1 MPRLIL
7 LQQILPGQ
15 QKDTSWL
22 CLCSQLD
29 FGPCS
34 WEPEAAAGSL
44 HPHSAAWKQAGR
56 AKHARPQ
63 SWEAEPAR
71 GRGRELLGWALWDP
85 LQQGH
90 PWGAHSP
97 ATAGNSKLTLS
108 PVPSA
113 ESSLHPGVTSPAP
126 GLPPAAPSGAVLEA
140 GTHTALVPLHQGGK
154 NPIPP
159 DQGCSLTPSQQPQ
172 PRLLLASPANKPG
185 LGFHSFEGESQPQ
198 PALHSF
204 PLQQPESWSCRMQA
218 ELPQPTRISPPG
230 LAPGLAAPEVGP
242 SSLGEQGET
251 EQLCTCPQLTSDLF
265 RRKSGLSGMKELEA
279 AAWGWHKTA

>member
-44 HPHSAAWKQAGR
+44 HPHSAAWKQAGQ
-56 AKHARPQ
+56 AKHAQPQ
-63 SWEAEPAR
+63 SREAEPAR

-85 LQQGH
+85 FQQGH

-97 ATAGNSKLTLS
+97 ATFGNSKLTLS
-108 PVPSA
+108 PVPNA

-126 GLPPAAPSGAVLEA
+126 GQPRAEQFLRQEHTHSACPPPPGRKKPHPARPGLLPHSLPAA
-140 GTHTALVPLHQGGK
+140 TTQ
-154 NPIPP
+154 
-159 DQGCSLTPSQQPQ
+159 T
-172 PRLLLASPANKPG
+172 
-185 LGFHSFEGESQPQ
+185 F
-198 PALHSF
+198 
-204 PLQQPESWSCRMQA
+204 
-218 ELPQPTRISPPG
+218 
-230 LAPGLAAPEVGP
+230 
-242 SSLGEQGET
+242 
-251 EQLCTCPQLTSDLF
+251 
-265 RRKSGLSGMKELEA
+265 SGLSSCKQARAGLS
-279 AAWGWHKTA
+279 HL

>member
-1 MPRLIL
+1 MVPVPGNQRLQLAPSIL
-7 LQQILPGQ
+7 TRQHGNKQGKLNTPSRRAGRQSLHGAGAGSCW
-15 QKDTSWL
+15 D
-22 CLCSQLD
+22 
-29 FGPCS
+29 GPC
-34 WEPEAAAGSL
+34 GI
-44 HPHSAAWKQAGR
+44 
-56 AKHARPQ
+56 
-63 SWEAEPAR
+63 
-71 GRGRELLGWALWDP
+71 P

-97 ATAGNSKLTLS
+97 ATFGNSKLTLS

-113 ESSLHPGVTSPAP
+113 ESSLHPRVTSPAP

-172 PRLLLASPANKPG
+172 PRLLLASPPANKPG
-185 LGFHSFEGESQPQ
+185 LGFHTFEGESQPQ

-218 ELPQPTRISPPG
+218 ELPQPMRISPPS

-251 EQLCTCPQLTSDLF
+251 EQLCTCPQLTSDLV

>member
-44 HPHSAAWKQAGR
+44 HPHSAAWKQAGQ
-56 AKHARPQ
+56 AKHAQPQ

-71 GRGRELLGWALWDP
+71 GRGRELRGWALWDP
-85 LQQGH
+85 LTAGA
-90 PWGAHSP
+90 AHSP

-140 GTHTALVPLHQGGK
+140 GTHTQRLSPSTREEK
-154 NPIPP
+154 
-159 DQGCSLTPSQQPQ
+159 TPSRQTRAAPSL
-172 PRLLLASPANKPG
+172 PPSSHNPDFYWPLLLQTSQGWAFTPLRERVSPNLPCTASHSSSPSPG
-185 LGFHSFEGESQPQ
+185 AAECRRSCRSPRGFHH
-198 PALHSF
+198 PAL
-204 PLQQPESWSCRMQA
+204 
-218 ELPQPTRISPPG
+218 PQVWQLLKWVRPASENKEKQSNFV
-230 LAPGLAAPEVGP
+230 LALN
-242 SSLGEQGET
+242 
-251 EQLCTCPQLTSDLF
+251 
-265 RRKSGLSGMKELEA
+265 
-279 AAWGWHKTA
+279 

>member
-1 MPRLIL
+1 MGPVGSPYSRGT
-7 LQQILPGQ
+7 PGVRTAQ
-15 QKDTSWL
+15 
-22 CLCSQLD
+22 
-29 FGPCS
+29 
-34 WEPEAAAGSL
+34 
-44 HPHSAAWKQAGR
+44 PHSGTASS
-56 AKHARPQ
+56 HC
-63 SWEAEPAR
+63 
-71 GRGRELLGWALWDP
+71 P
-85 LQQGH
+85 L
-90 PWGAHSP
+90 SP
-97 ATAGNSKLTLS
+97 ALS
-108 PVPSA
+108 PLCTPGSPPQHLGCHQQPRA
-113 ESSLHPGVTSPAP
+113 EQLLRQEH
-126 GLPPAAPSGAVLEA
+126 
-140 GTHTALVPLHQGGK
+140 THTALVPLHQGGK

-172 PRLLLASPANKPG
+172 PRLLLASPPANKPG
-185 LGFHSFEGESQPQ
+185 LGFHTFEGESQPQ

-218 ELPQPTRISPPG
+218 QLPQPTRISPPG